1 MVFAA
6 ESQGGTSFKAMSL
19 EMSVSMPR
27 PASTGFPVFWGQETH
42 LIILDPRAGP
52 QMLQDDKVKK
62 GQGIDHFPPDHIY
75 IYIYSGKDS
84 NQHDVEDDEHSCA
97 VRKNVP
103 EGFDSLGCHP
113 PSLHVLQALLT

>member
-75 IYIYSGKDS
+75 IYIYIQAKTPISTTLKTMSTVVQCVKMFRKDS
-84 NQHDVEDDEHSCA
+84 IRWGVTHRRSMSC
-97 VRKNVP
+97 KL
-103 EGFDSLGCHP
+103 S
-113 PSLHVLQALLT
+113 